1 MSTTPLDHFEQ
12 SLLTELRHHVA
23 DRAGVRRPRRRVAAL
38 AAAVVTAGSVGAA
51 ALLLHPDPAFAVDT
65 APGGD
70 VVVTIKSLDDAA
82 GLERALAEH
91 GVEAQVSHDGAPVAV
106 ERAPGGAPAGAPGGA
121 PDGTAAPAPE
131 VAPLPCGTVAVGGG
145 DGGVSFRLPAA
156 AVRAGVPLRIQT
168 GAAADGWSS
177 SLTVFWEK
185 PVC

>member
-1 MSTTPLDHFEQ
+1 MNTTHLDHFEQ

-23 DRAGVRRPRRRVAAL
+23 DRAGVRRPRRRVAAVAAGAV
-38 AAAVVTAGSVGAA
+38 AAAVVAAGAA
-51 ALLLHPDPAFAVDT
+51 LLHPDPAFAVDT

-70 VVVTIKSLDDAA
+70 VVVTITSLDDAA

-91 GVEAQVSHDGAPVAV
+91 GVDAQVSHDGTPVEV
-106 ERAPGGAPAGAPGGA
+106 EQAPAGV
-121 PDGTAAPAPE
+121 PDGTADPAPD
-131 VAPLPCGTVAVGGG
+131 VAPLPCGTVAVSGS
-145 DGGVSFRLPAA
+145 DGGVRFRLPAA